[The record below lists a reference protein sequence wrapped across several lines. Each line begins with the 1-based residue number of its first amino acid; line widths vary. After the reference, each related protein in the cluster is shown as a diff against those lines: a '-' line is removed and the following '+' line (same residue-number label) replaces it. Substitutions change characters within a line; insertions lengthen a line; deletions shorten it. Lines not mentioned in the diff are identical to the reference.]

1 MKLSIF
7 HNTSILTLC
16 SAAALTLTLA
26 TSCNDEWP
34 DEQYEQ
40 YVGFKAPLDTEGSSV
55 GVTTVYVP
63 FTRVDSTG
71 APRYG
76 AQGLSSYELPVIIS
90 GSTDNS
96 RDLTVYVEHDTDT
109 LGILNYE
116 RFSNRTDLYYN
127 DMINY
132 ASFEPSFFIPKGQ
145 DVGLFHINF
154 DFRGI
159 DLAERYVLPL
169 TVVEKPEYGYKR
181 NPRKNYAKAMLRVL
195 PYTDYSGIYQATNM
209 KFYIM
214 SGGVA
219 DNEPGA
225 MTTVQTYVVDAN
237 TVFFYAGT
245 FDESSQLRRN
255 YKVYARFVPST
266 GNPNRGT
273 VILSSNT
280 PEMNFVQNK
289 VATYTI
295 LEQNDE
301 VQSYIKRK
309 TVILNDVDY
318 TFDDFSTAK
327 GSVIT
332 YNVTGSMTMERKL
345 NTQMPEEDQIMW

>member
-1 MKLSIF
+1 MKTMNYRKIFSI
-7 HNTSILTLC
+7 C
-16 SAAALTLTLA
+16 SAAMLMLTMT
-26 TSCNDEWP
+26 TSCNDEWE

-40 YVGFKAPLDTEGSSV
+40 YVSFKAPLDTAGNSV

-63 FTRVDSTG
+63 YTRKDADG
-71 APRYG
+71 NAKYG
-76 AQGLSSYELPVIIS
+76 EQGLSSYELPIIIS
-90 GSTDNS
+90 GSTNNS
-96 RDLTVYVEHDTDT
+96 RNLTVHVEHDPDT

-116 RFSNRTDLYYN
+116 RFSSRKDLYYN

-132 ASFEPSFFIPKGQ
+132 AKFEETLSIPKGENI
-145 DVGLFHINF
+145 GLFHINF

-169 TVVEKPEYGYKR
+169 TVVEKPEYGYQR

-195 PYTDYSGIYQATNM
+195 PYTDYSGVYQATNM
-209 KFYIM
+209 RFYLM
-214 SGGVA
+214 SGGVV

-225 MTTVQTYVVDAN
+225 MTTVQTYVVDEN

-245 FDESSQLRRN
+245 FNESSLLRRD
-255 YKVYARFVPST
+255 YKVYAHFEPNPGT
-266 GNPNRGT
+266 PNRGT
-273 VILSSNT
+273 VTFTSKT

-295 LEQNDE
+295 LEQDDE
-301 VQSYIKRK
+301 VQTYIKRK

-318 TFDDFSTAK
+318 TFDDFSTAH

>member
-1 MKLSIF
+1 MNIF
-7 HNTSILTLC
+7 DYKKVFTLCAASIL
-16 SAAALTLTLA
+16 ALSMA
-26 TSCNDEWP
+26 TSCNDEWE

-40 YVGFKAPLDTEGSSV
+40 YVGFKAPLDTEGNSV

-63 FTRVDSTG
+63 YTRLDADG
-71 APRYG
+71 NLKYG
-76 AQGLSSYELPVIIS
+76 EYGLSSYELPIIIS
-90 GSTDNS
+90 GSTNNS
-96 RDLTVYVEHDTDT
+96 RNLTVHVEHDTDT

-116 RFSNRTDLYYN
+116 RFSTRSDLYYN
-127 DMINY
+127 DMIDY
-132 ASFEPSFFIPKGQ
+132 ADFAESLFIPEGQ
-145 DVGLFHINF
+145 NIGLFHIDF

-169 TVVEKPEYGYKR
+169 TIVEKPEYGYLR

-195 PYTDYSGIYQATNM
+195 PYTDYSGSYQATNM

-214 SGGVA
+214 SGGVT

-225 MTTVQTYVVDAN
+225 MTTVQTYVVDEN

-245 FDESSQLRRN
+245 FDENSQLRRD
-255 YKVYARFVPST
+255 YKVYAHFQPYEGS
-266 GNPNRGT
+266 PNRGT
-273 VILSSNT
+273 VTLTCNT

-289 VATYTI
+289 TATYTI
-295 LEQNDE
+295 LEQADE
-301 VQSYIKRK
+301 VQSYIVRR
-309 TVILNDVDY
+309 TVVLNDVDY

-332 YNVTGSMTMERKL
+332 YNVTGTMTMERKL
-345 NTQMPEEDQIMW
+345 NTQMPEEDQIVW